1 MGTPVPRRR
10 VVVLD
15 GDLTRRKDL
24 IDTLSRDGHEVM
36 AAETATAL
44 HRILSERPV
53 DAVVL
58 DMSPPDDNGLAIL
71 RTLRAASPVGLIA
84 LSHHDDTFDRVIA
97 LEMGADHYM
106 VHPVDPRDLAVRLR
120 NLLWRCGGSGSA
132 SGLGSTAGGM
142 AKTQFRFGEW
152 LFDVPKRVLRSA
164 DNGTS
169 TLTRQETA
177 VLQALVSHPGK
188 VLSRDQLMDAV
199 NREWNPTDRTIDVLI
214 GRLRRKIEP
223 DPAKPELI
231 VTIYGEGYLFTG
243 AVL

>member
-1 MGTPVPRRR
+1 MASPAPRRR

-15 GDLTRRKDL
+15 GDSIRRKGL
-24 IDTLSRDGHEVM
+24 IDALNRDGHELM
-36 AAETATAL
+36 AADTAAAL

-58 DMSPPDDNGLAIL
+58 DMSPPDDNGLVVL
-71 RTLRAASPVGLIA
+71 RTLRAASSVGLIA
-84 LSHHDDTFDRVIA
+84 LSHLDDPFDRVIA

-106 VHPVDPRDLAVRLR
+106 VHPVDTRDLAVRLR
-120 NLLWRCGGSGSA
+120 NLLWRVGGSANG
-132 SGLGSTAGGM
+132 AGAGP
-142 AKTQFRFGEW
+142 AGAGANKTQFRFGDW
-152 LFDVPKRVLRSA
+152 LFDVPKRVLRSP
-164 DNGTS
+164 DSGTS

-177 VLQALVSHPGK
+177 VLQALVSHAGK

-243 AVL
+243 VVL